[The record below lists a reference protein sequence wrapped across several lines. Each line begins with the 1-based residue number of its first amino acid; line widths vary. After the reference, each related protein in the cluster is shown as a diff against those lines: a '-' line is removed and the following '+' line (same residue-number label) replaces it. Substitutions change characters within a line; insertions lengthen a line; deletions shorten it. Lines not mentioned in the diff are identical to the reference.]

1 MVTDLYVMDPLER
14 VNPVEDTTFDFLLEG
29 QARGVENLVCG
40 IGDLENIGRHGFAT
54 ARPAKVMR
62 PQNPGDAHCEIGQP
76 RRVAFDDM
84 RAIWMRK
91 DPPVDMNF
99 LLATHLLDRYD
110 PDKTLM
116 MNRPESLRVASEK
129 LWALFADELGPKT
142 AVSAKSSVL
151 LNFIQEH
158 GRGVVKPIGLAG
170 GAGIMAFSA
179 DDKNAKAAIDLL
191 TDQGKTPAVVQE
203 YLPDVRKGD
212 KRVIFL
218 AGKPIG
224 AVLRVPLGDDHR
236 SNMHVGGT
244 VEQIDVDE
252 VDHKI
257 AEKIGPKLVELGLWF
272 VGIDVIGGKLTE
284 VNVTSPTG
292 VQEIDR
298 LDGRTG
304 SDRMSAQV
312 MDFVDATAPK
322 TRPAS

>member
-14 VNPVEDTTFDFLLEG
+14 VNPKEDTTFDFLLEG
-29 QARGVENLVCG
+29 QARGVENLVCE
-40 IGDLENIGRHGFAT
+40 ITDLETAGRQGFAV

-62 PQNPGDAHCEIGQP
+62 PSAKGEPHCELGAP

-110 PDKTLM
+110 PEKTLM

-129 LWALFADELGPKT
+129 LWALFADDLGPKT
-142 AVSAKSSVL
+142 VVSAKSSVL
-151 LNFIQEH
+151 LNFIKEN

-170 GAGIMAFSA
+170 GAGIMAFEA

-191 TDQGKTPAVVQE
+191 THQGKTPVIVQE
-203 YLPDVRKGD
+203 YLPDVRHGD

-218 AGKPIG
+218 AGEPIG

-244 VEQIDVDE
+244 VAQADVDAT
-252 VDHKI
+252 DRKI
-257 AEKIGPKLVELGLWF
+257 AERIGPKLVELGLWF

-304 SDRMSAQV
+304 KDRMSAQV
-312 MDFVDATAPK
+312 FDFVDKTAPK
-322 TRPAS
+322 TAS